1 MRRAPLRETALAVLF
16 FFVAT
21 LLFTWPIAARLGDG
35 LADPW
40 DARLNA
46 WILHWDFHQTFH
58 DPLNLF
64 DANIFYPARYA
75 LAFSENLYG
84 AALFGFPLYAVGA
97 STLTVYNVLFLLGM
111 FLSAVSGWALAHYV
125 TEDPL
130 ASVMGGLV
138 YAFVPWRIAH
148 LPHIQFQWGA
158 FLTLLLL
165 FLLRYLDQGR
175 PRDAVLFGICFAWN
189 ALSNIH
195 YALFSVFL
203 VGLVLMF
210 EGLVREGAAYR
221 RRLAGC
227 AVALAAATLV
237 VLPFLIP
244 YAEASALY
252 GMRRGSEEIDAF
264 SGRPIDFLTAGPQNK
279 LYAPL
284 TQRWAQAEG
293 DFFPGLCVL
302 ALAVVALVRLRGPGA
317 PERSKGLPR
326 GQRGTRLLDGLL
338 LVGLALWVWSV
349 SVPGAVL
356 GPLKLRDSGR
366 IVVFLTVLLFAR
378 LIVAFP
384 RHWGFA
390 DLSDFVRRMR
400 IGSRAGLFLS
410 IAVAGVVV
418 ALGTHT
424 PYYRFLVQ
432 SLGPVFHSIRAPSRG
447 IVLFDLAIG
456 VLAACG
462 LSLLARRSRFF
473 VVGAVLLVA
482 IEYRAFPL
490 EMYPVERG
498 TAPVYAWLARVDLPG
513 GVVEWPFNTD
523 AEVDYEFRSTAH
535 WKPLVNGYSGFFPP
549 HYLELATMLA
559 EKPIRSGVWKKM
571 TDLGAS
577 LLILHPHAFE
587 EEGLRMSY
595 LGLLRQG
602 LSDGILQE
610 PRVFWHDQS
619 RDYVFRLKDST
630 SSPLQ
635 SGEAAGR
642 LAGEE
647 RERWLSAIEA
657 SLHPPFGMIAAP
669 KENETVA
676 SGAWGFGW
684 ALDDSGVAEVLVAPE
699 NGPAT
704 PALIGQFFPGVHEA
718 HPTYPDSDKAGFGF
732 AVPKL
737 PPGPHTLTV
746 TIKAKDGGKTELK
759 RAIKIR

>member
-16 FFVAT
+16 FSFAT
-21 LLFTWPIAARLGDG
+21 VVFTWPIAARLGDG

-46 WILHWDFHQTFH
+46 WILHWNFHQTFH

-64 DANIFYPARYA
+64 QANIFYPAKYA

-125 TEDPL
+125 TGDPL

-138 YAFVPWRIAH
+138 YAFVPWRITH

-158 FLTLLLL
+158 FLALLLL

-189 ALSNIH
+189 ALCNVH
-195 YALFSVFL
+195 YALFSIFL
-203 VGLVLMF
+203 VGLLLMF
-210 EGLVREGAAYR
+210 EGLIQEGTVYR

-244 YAEASALY
+244 YAKASALY
-252 GMRRGSEEIDAF
+252 EMRRGSEEIDVF

-279 LYAPL
+279 LYGPL

-349 SVPGAVL
+349 SVPDAVL

-366 IVVFLTVLLFAR
+366 IVVFLTVLLLAR
-378 LIVAFP
+378 LVVAFP

-418 ALGTHT
+418 ALGMHT

-432 SLGPVFHSIRAPSRG
+432 SFGPVFHTIRAPSRG

-456 VLAACG
+456 VLAAWG
-462 LSLLARRSRFF
+462 LSVIARCSR
-473 VVGAVLLVA
+473 LLVA
-482 IEYRAFPL
+482 GALLVVGIEYRAFPL
-490 EMYPVERG
+490 EIYPVDP
-498 TAPVYAWLARVDLPG
+498 APAPAYTWLAGVDLRG
-513 GVVEWPFNTD
+513 AVVEWPFNTD

-535 WKPLVNGYSGFFPP
+535 WKPLLNGYSGFFPP
-549 HYLELATMLA
+549 HYLELAAMHA
-559 EKPIRSGVWKKM
+559 EKPIRSEVWKKM

-577 LLILHPHAFE
+577 LLVLHPHAFE
-587 EEGLRMSY
+587 DEGLRKSS
-595 LGLLRQG
+595 LDALRQG
-602 LSDGILQE
+602 LSDGVLQT

-619 RDYVFRLKDST
+619 RDFVFRMSGST
-630 SSPLQ
+630 QSHAEAGQARPLTRDEQ
-635 SGEAAGR
+635 A
-642 LAGEE
+642 
-647 RERWLSAIEA
+647 RWLAAITLT
-657 SLHPPFGMIAAP
+657 LHPPFGTIAAP
-669 KENETVA
+669 KENETLA
-676 SGAWGFGW
+676 AGTWGFGW
-684 ALDDSGVAEVLVAPE
+684 ALDDSGIAKVLVSSE
-699 NGPAT
+699 ISPAT
-704 PALIGQFFPGVHEA
+704 PALISQFFPGVHEA
-718 HPTYPDSDKAGFGF
+718 YPNFPNSDKAGFGF

-737 PPGPHTLTV
+737 PPGLHTLTV
-746 TIKAKDGGKTELK
+746 TLVAKDAGRTVL
-759 RAIKIR
+759 RRPIVIR